1 MRKYHKQEKLVER
14 IPKNDL
20 QRQGLAMKELLDLY
34 FPMPQVT
41 VSNSGNSAKAV
52 SPPVDIPQLTLHM
65 IWTDVVGRQVPP
77 PLLSRCPASTGTRR
91 PPPPCLVAPL
101 RPAPAA
107 PPHGQ
112 DDYGELL
119 PYENFGLESNSIA
132 EAEPPSP
139 FNIEVIGSDLEA
151 PSRQATPNPPLE
163 LSSSLSILDSEPDL
177 PTVPVA
183 INRKVCKSQKEIRQ
197 HFSNSVLLQNSGQGT
212 T

>member
-1 MRKYHKQEKLVER
+1 
-14 IPKNDL
+14 
-20 QRQGLAMKELLDLY
+20 MKELLDLY

-65 IWTDVVGRQVPP
+65 IWTDVY
-77 PLLSRCPASTGTRR
+77 
-91 PPPPCLVAPL
+91 
-101 RPAPAA
+101 
-107 PPHGQ
+107 GQ
-112 DDYGELL
+112 DDYGELH
-119 PYENFGLESNSIA
+119 PFENFELESNSIA

-139 FNIEVIGSDLEA
+139 SNIEVIGSDLEA

-183 INRKVCKSQKEIRQ
+183 INRKVSKSQKEIRQ

-212 T
+212 I

>member
-1 MRKYHKQEKLVER
+1 
-14 IPKNDL
+14 
-20 QRQGLAMKELLDLY
+20 MKELLDLY

-65 IWTDVVGRQVPP
+65 IWTDV
-77 PLLSRCPASTGTRR
+77 C
-91 PPPPCLVAPL
+91 
-101 RPAPAA
+101 
-107 PPHGQ
+107 GQ
-112 DDYGELL
+112 DDYGELH
-119 PYENFGLESNSIA
+119 PFENFEHESNSIA
-132 EAEPPSP
+132 EAELPSP
-139 FNIEVIGSDLEA
+139 SNIEVIGSDLEA
-151 PSRQATPNPPLE
+151 PSCQAAPNPPLE

-183 INRKVCKSQKEIRQ
+183 INRKVSKSQKEIRQ